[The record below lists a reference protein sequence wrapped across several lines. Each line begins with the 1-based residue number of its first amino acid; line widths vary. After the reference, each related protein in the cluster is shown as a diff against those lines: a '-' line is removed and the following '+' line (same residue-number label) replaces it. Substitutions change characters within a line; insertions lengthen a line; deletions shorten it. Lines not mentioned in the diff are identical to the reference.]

1 MSATTTTTIAT
12 TTNLPRLGISACTSL
27 PTPSTPLLMQR
38 STPSLAKEGMFRNLQ
53 KSSVIKPTIVWGAVS
68 RRGVGRAASRRSPQ
82 LLLHQNHHLLLLQ
95 PWKRIERTRDHFWSF
110 QKNLV
115 RSFFGFFLNIS
126 TCPRSCFF
134 SITTWGLVSNQN
146 FLSDHPS
153 FPKKTSQRKNC
164 RHLSKTI
171 EHSPLRQPL
180 PRLSVGKLNHIE
192 DKTNTFFIKIHDII
206 VKATKHQK
214 PSKPTWEAQ
223 KQLPWQMW
231 NISGSGD

>member
-1 MSATTTTTIAT
+1 MIWTQ
-12 TTNLPRLGISACTSL
+12 
-27 PTPSTPLLMQR
+27 PSGPLCLWQC
-38 STPSLAKEGMFRNLQ
+38 F
-53 KSSVIKPTIVWGAVS
+53 
-68 RRGVGRAASRRSPQ
+68 
-82 LLLHQNHHLLLLQ
+82 
-95 PWKRIERTRDHFWSF
+95 
-110 QKNLV
+110 
-115 RSFFGFFLNIS
+115 NIS

-153 FPKKTSQRKNC
+153 FPKNPSQRKNC

-192 DKTNTFFIKIHDII
+192 DKTNNFFIKIHDII
-206 VKATKHQK
+206 VKATQHQK
-214 PSKPTWEAQ
+214 PSQPTWEAQ

-231 NISGSGD
+231 NISGSGDLRLFTDSLHHCQTSSDVRKW